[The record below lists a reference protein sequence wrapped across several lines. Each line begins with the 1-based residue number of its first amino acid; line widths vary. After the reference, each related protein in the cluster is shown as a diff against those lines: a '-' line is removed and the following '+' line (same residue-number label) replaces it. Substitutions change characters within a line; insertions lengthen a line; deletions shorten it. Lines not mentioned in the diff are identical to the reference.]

1 MDGQSE
7 NNQSS
12 TGINFAG
19 KRKWGY
25 DVDQVDAFLDLAH
38 EKYDRND
45 GSLTQKDIQSAAFKF
60 AKGGYV
66 IAEVDA
72 ALARLERAVVD
83 RETARQIAGEGRV
96 AWQAETMKI
105 YQMLREHAQR
115 AHRERFMR
123 GEKKSPSYDMK
134 QVDRLI
140 DQIIIRTSD
149 DLGVES
155 MTKAESRNLADLN
168 ASAVANVIFTQ
179 RKGKRGYD
187 ERQVDFYLHV
197 CVRLLS
203 RIESY
208 ERVGDNLETGNA
220 QAVSAQFATGRAMPL
235 QSPEPGEAE
244 VSPLID
250 EDAIAAFSDSASA
263 APQSEP
269 MTSVQSSVLNG
280 LPLTASQP
288 DSDPAFQTPAQ
299 AAPVSITPESLS
311 TQPVVSNEPPVIP
324 VLPDNAATSTQAQ
337 SAPPVQDS
345 SFTEENTGS
354 DGDSSLA
361 ALASLSNAPKAN
373 AEAQAGT
380 VSFASPVS
388 DTAAAQDSESTV
400 VDSFGY
406 VTDDDSDDAGI
417 PNLSFQ
423 DFETL
428 NHEEP
433 KSGE

>member
-7 NNQSS
+7 NNHSL

-38 EKYDRND
+38 EKYDKND

-155 MTKAESRNLADLN
+155 MTKSESRSLADLN
-168 ASAVANVIFTQ
+168 ANTVSNVIFTQ

-187 ERQVDFYLHV
+187 ERQVDFYLHM

-208 ERVGDNLETGNA
+208 ERVGDNLEAGSPE
-220 QAVSAQFATGRAMPL
+220 AVSAQSVSGHTMPL
-235 QSPEPGEAE
+235 QSPDALQMSSNAGI
-244 VSPLID
+244 SPLID
-250 EDAIAAFSDSASA
+250 EETATAFSNSLPGVPQPEPMAQSPLSSDLPLAAAQRDSGAVFGAA
-263 APQSEP
+263 AP
-269 MTSVQSSVLNG
+269 
-280 LPLTASQP
+280 
-288 DSDPAFQTPAQ
+288 
-299 AAPVSITPESLS
+299 AAPVPESAS

-324 VLPDNAATSTQAQ
+324 VLPEDAITSAQA
-337 SAPPVQDS
+337 VQNPA
-345 SFTEENTGS
+345 FAETNNEMN
-354 DGDSSLA
+354 GDSSLS
-361 ALASLSNAPKAN
+361 ALAHLSNPSGAHVEPQ
-373 AEAQAGT
+373 AET
-380 VSFASPVS
+380 VSFVPSKP
-388 DTAAAQDSESTV
+388 DTSAVQGNEDTV
-400 VDSFGY
+400 VDPFRY
-406 VTDDDSDDAGI
+406 VTNDDNDDAGI

-423 DFETL
+423 DFGDL
-428 NHEEP
+428 GHEEP
-433 KSGE
+433 KSDE

>member
-7 NNQSS
+7 NNHSS

-115 AHRERFMR
+115 ARRERFMR

-168 ASAVANVIFTQ
+168 ASAVSNVIFTQ

-208 ERVGDNLETGNA
+208 ERVGDNPETGNT
-220 QAVSAQFATGRAMPL
+220 QAVSAQFATGHTMPL
-235 QSPEPGEAE
+235 QSPEPANTG

-250 EDAIAAFSDSASA
+250 EGAMAAFSDSASVV
-263 APQSEP
+263 PQPEP
-269 MTSVQSSVLNG
+269 MTSAQSSVLND
-280 LPLTASQP
+280 LPLTAAQP
-288 DSDPAFQTPAQ
+288 DSDSVFQTPVQ
-299 AAPVSITPESLS
+299 AAPVPVVPESPG
-311 TQPVVSNEPPVIP
+311 TQPVVSNDPPVIP
-324 VLPDNAATSTQAQ
+324 VLPDNAVTSAQAQ
-337 SAPPVQDS
+337 SVPSVQNP
-345 SFTEENTGS
+345 SFAEANTGS
-354 DGDSSLA
+354 DGNSSLA
-361 ALASLSNAPKAN
+361 ALANLSNPPEVQGETA
-373 AEAQAGT
+373 
-380 VSFASPVS
+380 SFGSPVS
-388 DTAAAQDSESTV
+388 DTAAAQVSESTM

-406 VTDDDSDDAGI
+406 VTNGDSDDAGI

>member
-7 NNQSS
+7 NNHSL

-38 EKYDRND
+38 EKYDKND

-187 ERQVDFYLHV
+187 ERQVDFYIHV

-208 ERVGDNLETGNA
+208 ERVGNNLETGNA
-220 QAVSAQFATGRAMPL
+220 QAVSAQFATGRTMPL
-235 QSPEPGEAE
+235 QSPEPGNAE

-250 EDAIAAFSDSASA
+250 EGAMAAFSNSASA
-263 APQSEP
+263 VPQPEP
-269 MTSVQSSVLNG
+269 MTSEQSSVLNG
-280 LPLTASQP
+280 LPLTAAQP
-288 DSDPAFQTPAQ
+288 DSDSVFQTSVQ
-299 AAPVSITPESLS
+299 AVSVPVAPESPS
-311 TQPVVSNEPPVIP
+311 AQPVVSNEPPVIP
-324 VLPDNAATSTQAQ
+324 VLPDNAVTSAQAR
-337 SAPPVQDS
+337 SVPPEQNP
-345 SFTEENTGS
+345 SFAEANTGS
-354 DGDSSLA
+354 DGNSSLA
-361 ALASLSNAPKAN
+361 ALANLSNSPETH
-373 AEAQAGT
+373 AEGQAET
-380 VSFASPVS
+380 VSFVSPVS
-388 DTAAAQDSESTV
+388 DTAASQDTESTV

-406 VTDDDSDDAGI
+406 VTNDDSDDAGI

-423 DFETL
+423 DFEAL
-428 NHEEP
+428 NREEP

>member
-7 NNQSS
+7 NNHSL

-25 DVDQVDAFLDLAH
+25 DVDQVDGFLDLAH
-38 EKYDRND
+38 EKYDKND

-155 MTKAESRNLADLN
+155 MTKSESRSLADLN
-168 ASAVANVIFTQ
+168 ANTVSNVIFTQ

-187 ERQVDFYLHV
+187 ERQVDFYLHM

-208 ERVGDNLETGNA
+208 ERVGDNFEAGSPE
-220 QAVSAQFATGRAMPL
+220 AVSAQSVSGHTMPL
-235 QSPEPGEAE
+235 QSPDALQMPSNAGI
-244 VSPLID
+244 SPLID
-250 EDAIAAFSDSASA
+250 EETATAFSDSLPVVPQPEPMAQSPLSNDLPLAAAQRDSGAVFGTA
-263 APQSEP
+263 AP
-269 MTSVQSSVLNG
+269 
-280 LPLTASQP
+280 
-288 DSDPAFQTPAQ
+288 
-299 AAPVSITPESLS
+299 AAPVPESAS

-324 VLPDNAATSTQAQ
+324 VLPEDAITSAQAQ
-337 SAPPVQDS
+337 AVQAVQNPA
-345 SFTEENTGS
+345 FAETNNGMN
-354 DGDSSLA
+354 GDSSLS
-361 ALASLSNAPKAN
+361 ALAHLSNPSGAHVEPQT
-373 AEAQAGT
+373 ET
-380 VSFASPVS
+380 VSFVPSKS
-388 DTAAAQDSESTV
+388 DTAAAQDNEDTV
-400 VDSFGY
+400 VDSFRY
-406 VTDDDSDDAGI
+406 VTNDDNDDAGI

-423 DFETL
+423 DFGAL
-428 NHEEP
+428 GHEEP
-433 KSGE
+433 KSDE

>member
-7 NNQSS
+7 NNHSS

-25 DVDQVDAFLDLAH
+25 DVDQVDAFLNLAH

-115 AHRERFMR
+115 AHCERFMR

-220 QAVSAQFATGRAMPL
+220 QAVSAQFATGHAMPL
-235 QSPEPGEAE
+235 QSPEPGRAE

-250 EDAIAAFSDSASA
+250 EGAIAAFSDSASA
-263 APQSEP
+263 VPQPEP
-269 MTSVQSSVLNG
+269 MTSAQSSVLNG

-299 AAPVSITPESLS
+299 AAPVSITPELLS

-337 SAPPVQDS
+337 SVPPVQDS
-345 SFTEENTGS
+345 SFTEANTGS

-373 AEAQAGT
+373 DEAQAET